1 MATSTNSNSNYTSR
15 DFFTEVIALAAEKGN
30 SRVEGYA
37 RAAIAKL
44 DERNSK
50 RANSLSPTQKAN
62 EGIKTAILGIL
73 GDEPM
78 TAAEIS
84 AALLPTCAEA
94 TTAKVSALCGQ
105 MVKSGQV
112 TVCEVKIPKKGKV
125 NGYTRAVSEDAPDEV
140 EG

>member
-1 MATSTNSNSNYTSR
+1 MSTSTTTNFTSR
-15 DFFTEVIALAAEKGN
+15 DFFNEVITLATTAGN
-30 SRVEGYA
+30 TRVADYA
-37 RAAIAKL
+37 RAAIVKL
-44 DERNSK
+44 DERNTK

-62 EGIKTAILGIL
+62 EGIKTAILNLL

-94 TTAKVSALCGQ
+94 TTAKVSALCCQ
-105 MVKSGQV
+105 MVAPGLVKIHA
-112 TVCEVKIPKKGKV
+112 VKIPKKGKV
-125 NGYTRAVSEDAPDEV
+125 NGYTRVVSVTEPTEEE